1 MRLINR
7 FSKPPSPR
15 GVKLL
20 KLEKAGKLKN
30 ELFIVFKML
39 RTEGVTDL
47 DILSWWNLSNSEQT
61 EIIQKDINLVNSFS
75 KTIIDRAN
83 CHIDDVFIF
92 MEQVFPQYVQY
103 SAKTV
108 VSETSPLPYEL
119 KKRVQMHFE
128 MRSIEELNKIRDSLK
143 KFPNMNAYVRYLI
156 RNNELAIMAIPP
168 IPVMEPAPRG

>member
-1 MRLINR
+1 
-7 FSKPPSPR
+7 
-15 GVKLL
+15 
-20 KLEKAGKLKN
+20 
-30 ELFIVFKML
+30 ML